1 MEAVLSPGKASV
13 YQFNTNVND
22 WVQIGQSVAASN
34 DNACT
39 ANHTSKRLPSP
50 HEERLSMNTNPMR
63 LAMSSNSE
71 QIAVSC
77 PISNEKKGRVS
88 IYNIQE

>member
-22 WVQIGQSVAASN
+22 WVQIGQSVAASD

-39 ANHTSKRLPSP
+39 ANHAPKMLASP
-50 HEERLSMNTNPMR
+50 HEKILSMHTNPMR
-63 LAMSSNSE
+63 LAMSSSSE

-77 PISNEKKGRVS
+77 PISYEKKGSVS
-88 IYNIQE
+88 IYNILE